1 MENCPESGLP
11 IHVVT
16 VTFRG
21 RADSGL
27 LDAEKYINGKWQT
40 VSILRPWNAL
50 DLYAELAMDGLGSL
64 PYPLRLA
71 LAPLHALTSGLR
83 YVIML
88 DNGRNF
94 YTTVFIHKPWRLAVR
109 QNVFNIY
116 EPEKIIAVNVE
127 IKIGVY
133 GENLIVLDLLNLDG
147 ITNT

>member
-16 VTFRG
+16 VTFKG
-21 RADSGL
+21 RADGGL

-50 DLYAELAMDGLGSL
+50 DLYAELAMDGFGSL

-83 YVIML
+83 YVVVL
-88 DNGRNF
+88 GNGCNL
-94 YTTVFIHKPWRLAVR
+94 YTAIFIHKPWRLAVR
-109 QNVFNIY
+109 RNTFDVY
-116 EPEKIIAVNVE
+116 EPGKTIAVDVE
-127 IKIGVY
+127 VKMRIY
-133 GENLIVLDLLNLDG
+133 GEDLLVLDIDG